1 MRYLDFKNTYE
12 KNPIIRLNNKKYHID
27 DSETKIIQ
35 TLKHIKKGVICFET
49 YPGVDLQVLKENL
62 LDKLNPQKIINIESY
77 AKDEKEINQMLDYHL
92 TDDRVFGK
100 YSLHQ
105 IDDFYHKVN
114 LQQINQMINKEE
126 LTIIYGFGST
136 LIEHDYLIMVG
147 LTRWEIQLRYRN
159 GATNFKV
166 NNPDEDVLRKYKRG
180 YFVEWRVADRIK
192 DKYME
197 SANYMIDYTDLKHP
211 KMITQEAYGYI
222 LDQLVTRPF
231 RMVPYFDPGVWGG
244 QWMKEACNLDP
255 MKENYAWSFD
265 GVPEENSIKIQ
276 IGQSVI
282 ELPAQDVVQFRP
294 RLLMGDRVHA
304 RFGKH
309 FPIRFDLLDTFE
321 GGNLSLQVHPKTE
334 YIQEKFGMTYTQDE
348 SYYILD
354 AKDDAVVYLGFKEN
368 IDEEAFKSDL
378 IVANKGGKK
387 LDEKKYVNILPAKK
401 HDHFLIPAGTIHCSG
416 RNTMVLEISACVY
429 IFTFKLW
436 DWGRLGLDGKP
447 RPVHLEHGFNNLDFT
462 RDTKYV
468 NNKLVNQISRVS
480 DQIEKTGLHEREF
493 LNTFRYNFKET
504 IDLDTNGS
512 VHMGNLVDGKH
523 MLIESVKGEFDA
535 YGINYAE
542 TFVIPENV
550 KKVRFKCMDK
560 NGCRVITANVRA

>member
-12 KNPIIRLNNKKYHID
+12 KNPIIRLNSKNYQID

-62 LDKLNPQKIINIESY
+62 LDKLKPQKIINIESY
-77 AKDEKEINQMLDYHL
+77 AKDENEINRMLDYHL

-105 IDDFYHKVN
+105 IEDFYHKVN

-126 LTIIYGFGST
+126 LTIIYGFGAT
-136 LIEHDYLIMVG
+136 LIEYDYLIMVG
-147 LTRWEIQLRYRN
+147 LTRWEIQLRYRK

-166 NNPDEDVLRKYKRG
+166 NNLDEDVLRKYKRG

-192 DKYME
+192 DKHME
-197 SANYMIDYTDLKHP
+197 NANYMIDYTDLNHP
-211 KMITQEAYGYI
+211 KMITQETYGYI
-222 LDQLVTRPF
+222 LDQLVNRPF

-255 MKENYAWSFD
+255 KKENYAWSFD

-368 IDEEAFKSDL
+368 IDKEAFKNDL
-378 IVANKGGKK
+378 IVANKGEKK
-387 LDEKKYVNILPAKK
+387 LDEKKYINILPAKK

-436 DWGRLGLDGKP
+436 DWGRLGLDGLP
-447 RPVHLEHGFNNLDFT
+447 RPVHLEHGFENLDFS
-462 RDTKYV
+462 RDTKFV
-468 NNKLVNQISRVS
+468 KNELVNQISKVS

-512 VHMGNLVDGKH
+512 VHMGNLVDGKR
-523 MLIESVKGEFDA
+523 MTIESLKGEFDS

-542 TFVIPENV
+542 TFIIPANV
-550 KKVRFKCMDK
+550 KKVRFKCMDE
-560 NGCRVITANVRA
+560 NGCIVITANVRA